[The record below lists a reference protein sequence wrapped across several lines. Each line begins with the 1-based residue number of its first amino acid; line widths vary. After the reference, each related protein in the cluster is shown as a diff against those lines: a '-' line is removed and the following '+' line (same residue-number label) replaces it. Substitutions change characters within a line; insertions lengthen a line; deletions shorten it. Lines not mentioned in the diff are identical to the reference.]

1 MVKGLH
7 LPPRH
12 RKEIVALLHKH
23 LPGVEVWAYGSRV
36 NGQSH
41 EGSDLDLVLRGPRL
55 AEIDT
60 SRLADFIEALQDST
74 IPFLVEARDWARL
87 PKSFH
92 SEIEREHVVLAAA
105 AQDGRSEGGL
115 RDFIRPAPPTLRDSD
130 LDSEWSVDS
139 VGDFFDLV
147 TGYAFKSPDFCDD
160 GIPVI
165 KIKNVKAGHFSKH
178 QFSYVSPDFLDTRSE
193 KIALADD
200 LLISMSGN
208 RHDGSPETWVG
219 KVAFFREEDTYL
231 INQRV
236 GALRLKRNAGL
247 DPRFASFLLSSH
259 PYQEL
264 FISIATSSGGQANLS
279 PKQILGAS
287 VRYPEIG
294 EQRTIA
300 HILGTLDDK
309 IELNRRMN
317 ETLEAMARALFKSW
331 FVDFDPVRAK
341 MAGRDT
347 GLPQHLAD
355 LFPDRLVESEL
366 GEIPEG
372 WGVESLGSVADNPR
386 RGVRAQ
392 EIDPGTPYIALE
404 HMPKRCIALSEWGT
418 ADGLASSKFRFE
430 QGDIL
435 FGKLRPYFH
444 KVGIAA
450 LDGVCSTDIVVVS
463 PASPDWF
470 GFVLGHTSSP
480 EFVDYTDAVS
490 TGTRMPRTKWTDM
503 ARFKIAMPN
512 RGLPKTFTG
521 LVQPWVNRIASAI
534 HESRTLAAQRDA
546 LLPKLVSGEVR
557 VE

>member
-12 RKEIVALLHKH
+12 RKEIVALLHKY
-23 LPGVEVWAYGSRV
+23 LPGVEVWVYGSRV
-36 NGQSH
+36 NGRSH

-115 RDFIRPAPPTLRDSD
+115 RGFIRPAPPTLRDSD

-294 EQRTIA
+294 EQRAIA
-300 HILGTLDDK
+300 RILGTLDDK
-309 IELNRRMN
+309 IELNRCMN
-317 ETLEAMARALFKSW
+317 ETLEAMAQALFKSW

-347 GLPQHLAD
+347 GLPQDLAD
-355 LFPDRLVESEL
+355 LFPDRLVDSEL

-372 WGVESLGSVADNPR
+372 WEVVPLPELIEVNQKDHYKR
-386 RGVRAQ
+386 ERA
-392 EIDPGTPYIALE
+392 
-404 HMPKRCIALSEWGT
+404 
-418 ADGLASSKFRFE
+418 
-430 QGDIL
+430 
-435 FGKLRPYFH
+435 LR
-444 KVGIAA
+444 I
-450 LDGVCSTDIVVVS
+450 STWQIC
-463 PASPDWF
+463 
-470 GFVLGHTSSP
+470 
-480 EFVDYTDAVS
+480 
-490 TGTRMPRTKWTDM
+490 
-503 ARFKIAMPN
+503 
-512 RGLPKTFTG
+512 
-521 LVQPWVNRIASAI
+521 
-534 HESRTLAAQRDA
+534 QR
-546 LLPKLVSGEVR
+546 
-557 VE
+557 

>member
-1 MVKGLH
+1 MTEGLH
-7 LPPRH
+7 LSPRH
-12 RKEIVALLHKH
+12 CEKIKALLHKH
-23 LPGVEVWAYGSRV
+23 LPGVKVWAYGSRV
-36 NGQSH
+36 NGRSH
-41 EGSDLDLVLRGPRL
+41 DGSDLDLVLHGPKL

-60 SRLADFIEALQDST
+60 SQLADFIEALQDST
-74 IPFLVEARDWARL
+74 IPFLVEVRDWARL

-92 SEIEREHVVLAAA
+92 REIEREHVVLVAAVVGEA
-105 AQDGRSEGGL
+105 LEGRNVGVADEW
-115 RDFIRPAPPTLRDSD
+115 FETTLGNLIDVRH
-130 LDSEWSVDS
+130 
-139 VGDFFDLV
+139 GF
-147 TGYAFKSPDFCDD
+147 AFKGRFIHDEPHGDVLLTPGNFAIGGGFKGNNFKYYDGSIPEEFVLREGDLIVTMTDLSKQSDTLGYPAFVPPCTDSRRYLHNQRLGKISLKETAEIDARYIYYVMCGAEYRHEVLASATGTTVKHTSPDR
-160 GIPVI
+160 I
-165 KIKNVKAGHFSKH
+165 K
-178 QFSYVSPDFLDTRSE
+178 QFR
-193 KIALADD
+193 
-200 LLISMSGN
+200 
-208 RHDGSPETWVG
+208 
-219 KVAFFREEDTYL
+219 
-231 INQRV
+231 
-236 GALRLKRNAGL
+236 
-247 DPRFASFLLSSH
+247 FLLA
-259 PYQEL
+259 PL
-264 FISIATSSGGQANLS
+264 
-279 PKQILGAS
+279 P
-287 VRYPEIG
+287 
-294 EQRTIA
+294 EQRAIA
-300 HILGTLDDK
+300 YILGTLDDK

-331 FVDFDPVRAK
+331 FIDFDPVRAK

-347 GLPQHLAD
+347 GLPSHLAD

-366 GEIPEG
+366 GAIPEG
-372 WGVESLGSVADNPR
+372 WEVKTLGSVADNPR

-404 HMPKRCIALSEWGT
+404 HMPKRCIALSEWDT